1 MPFLT
6 LNFKAVVVS
15 LVVGAAM
22 IVFGKDLGLFFFGEM
37 FFFVVLAA
45 IVTLAGKK
53 FKQNAGLYEKS
64 RGIKNVLANGL
75 WPLVMSAAFYA
86 TYTTGHS
93 HLALFAALGFIAS
106 VGAVTSDT
114 FSSELG
120 VLDGRPVMILGF
132 RKVQKG
138 VSGGVT
144 WLGLAAG
151 FGGALLISA
160 AFVVVLPELSAL
172 GLSSYILAF
181 IVLTISSFFGT
192 IADSVLGYFEEKGIG
207 SKYTS
212 NFFGSMAGSALC
224 VALAAMFAL

>member
-160 AFVVVLPELSAL
+160 AFVVVLPELSVL

>member
-1 MPFLT
+1 PFLT